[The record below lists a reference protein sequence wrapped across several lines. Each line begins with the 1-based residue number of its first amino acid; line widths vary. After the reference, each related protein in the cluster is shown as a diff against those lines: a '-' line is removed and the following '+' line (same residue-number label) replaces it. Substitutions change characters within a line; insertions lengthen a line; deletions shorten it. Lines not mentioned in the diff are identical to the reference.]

1 MAGWRYCWG
10 GTAWEVVHCQ
20 RGPAV
25 PLLLYRGEG
34 VAVVAAECQRR
45 SRGVE
50 GRRLSAGVGDAM
62 GPCEAAKL
70 GTCQKEHMSPR

>member
-1 MAGWRYCWG
+1 MAGWRYCCG

-45 SRGVE
+45 SRGWRDADCQLVW
-50 GRRLSAGVGDAM
+50 GMLWVPVRRLSLELV
-62 GPCEAAKL
+62 KRN
-70 GTCQKEHMSPR
+70 T